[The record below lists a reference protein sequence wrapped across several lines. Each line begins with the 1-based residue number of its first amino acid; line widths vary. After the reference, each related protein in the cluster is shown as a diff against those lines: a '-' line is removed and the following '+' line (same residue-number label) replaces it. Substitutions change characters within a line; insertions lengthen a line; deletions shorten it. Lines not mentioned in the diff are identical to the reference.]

1 MSLEVEGRFTDFSV
15 LVGDLTAFL
24 TAFLTS
30 SLTSTFDTWTT
41 GFFTVALR
49 VRLLRGAVATV
60 ISLIKT
66 SD

>member
-15 LVGDLTAFL
+15 LIGDLTAFL
-24 TAFLTS
+24 TSA
-30 SLTSTFDTWTT
+30 LTSTCVTLTV
-41 GFFTVALR
+41 GFLGVALR

-66 SD
+66 SE

>member
-15 LVGDLTAFL
+15 LIGDL

-66 SD
+66 SE